1 MTSAFDV
8 ALEKWGLEI
17 TPRYPKPYCTAYSES
32 LSDYIVRFKYMVQSH
47 ALVIDFLETHDVS
60 YRARGFLY
68 YDILR
73 MALSE
78 RNIDWDEYW
87 AEYDSK
93 YKGVIS

>member
-1 MTSAFDV
+1 MTPAFDA

-17 TPRYPKPYCTAYSES
+17 SPRYPKPYSFSYSES

-47 ALVIDFLETHDVS
+47 ALVIDFLENHDIP
-60 YRARGFLY
+60 YRTRGFLY

-87 AEYDSK
+87 SEFDSK
-93 YKGVIS
+93 YKGLAT